1 MDKIEQGR
9 ELARLRVAAGLLL
22 RHVGAEFDIDK
33 SAVQSWEAGKTSPDS
48 RKLVKLDE
56 LYGGRGE
63 VLALFGFQSDDL
75 VARVRKLEA
84 EVRRLARA
92 LGLAQ
97 QLEADADGDH
107 GDGDAAHHRGET
119 GARR

>member
-9 ELARLRVAAGLLL
+9 ELARLRTDAGLLL
-22 RHVGAEFDIDK
+22 RQVGAAFDIDK
-33 SAVQSWEAGKTSPDS
+33 SAVQSWEAGKSSPDS

-56 LYGGRGE
+56 LYGGRGD

-75 VARVRKLEA
+75 RARVTKLEA

-92 LGLAQ
+92 LGQAQ
-97 QLEADADGDH
+97 LLDSDPDGF
-107 GDGDAAHHRGET
+107 GAAGQRTGGT
-119 GARR
+119 GAEQ

>member
-1 MDKIEQGR
+1 MDKIEQGQ
-9 ELARLRVAAGLLL
+9 ELARLRVEAGLLL

-33 SAVQSWEAGKTSPDS
+33 SAVQAWEAGKTSPDY

-63 VLALFGFQSDDL
+63 VLTLFGFKPDDL
-75 VARVRKLEA
+75 AARVTKLEA

-97 QLEADADGDH
+97 QLDSAAEDDG
-107 GDGDAAHHRGET
+107 AHQRRET